1 MTASL
6 SPEPFN
12 PLFLDGADG
21 PLFCIHYPPGV
32 GKALRGALLFVPP
45 FAEEMNR
52 ARRMV
57 VLQAR
62 RLAGLGFHVLLLDL
76 YGTGDSGGD
85 FGEACWEGWLAD
97 IDRAKAWLGQQS
109 GLPVGL
115 WGLRTGCLLAA
126 EHQKQ
131 NEEKPSSLLLW
142 QPVANGQLFLTQFLR
157 LKIAAAMAAAAEGAE
172 EKGPSTKALR
182 QALLDGQALEVA
194 GYDLSPGVAH
204 GLDVARLGKAVPVA
218 GSSAI
223 WLEVGQGEDPS
234 LPPASQTVVEA
245 WRDAGVEILAGKV
258 PGSSFWS
265 IEETTLV
272 PALWQKTEEALL
284 AP

>member
-6 SPEPFN
+6 SPEPFV
-12 PLFLDGADG
+12 PFFLDGADG
-21 PLFCIHYPPGV
+21 PLFSIHYPP
-32 GKALRGALLFVPP
+32 AAENTPRGALLFVPP

-62 RLAGLGFHVLLLDL
+62 RLATLGFHVLLFDL

-85 FGEACWEGWLAD
+85 FGEAHWEGWLED
-97 IDRAKAWLGQQS
+97 VGYAKRWLVEQS
-109 GLPVGL
+109 GLPVTL

-126 EHQKQ
+126 EHHRH
-131 NEEKPSSLLLW
+131 NEEMPSSLLFW

-157 LKIAAAMAAAAEGAE
+157 LKIAAAMASGAEGGE

-182 QALLDGQALEVA
+182 QALLDGESLEVA
-194 GYDLSPGVAH
+194 GYDISTSVAR
-204 GLDVARLGKAVPVA
+204 GLDAARLGKAVPVA
-218 GSSAI
+218 NSSAI
-223 WLEVGQGEDPS
+223 WLEVGQGEEPS
-234 LPPASQTVVEA
+234 LPPASQAVIEA
-245 WRDAGVEILAGKV
+245 WREAGVKVVAKKV

>member
-6 SPEPFN
+6 SPEPFV
-12 PLFLDGADG
+12 PFFLDGADG
-21 PLFCIHYPPGV
+21 PLFSIHYPPAAEGTP
-32 GKALRGALLFVPP
+32 RGALLFVPP

-62 RLAGLGFHVLLLDL
+62 RLAALGFHVLLLDL
-76 YGTGDSGGD
+76 YGTGDSAGD
-85 FGEACWEGWLAD
+85 FGETRWEGWLKD
-97 IDRAKAWLGQQS
+97 VGHAKQWLGEQS
-109 GLPVGL
+109 GLPVTL

-126 EHQKQ
+126 EYQRQ
-131 NEEKPSSLLLW
+131 NEENPSHLLFW

-157 LKIAAAMAAAAEGAE
+157 LKIAAAMSAGAEGGE
-172 EKGPSTKALR
+172 EKGPGTKALR
-182 QALLDGQALEVA
+182 QGLLDGQALEIA
-194 GYDLSPGVAH
+194 GYDLSPGVAR
-204 GLDVARLGKAVPVA
+204 GLDAARLGKAAPVA

-223 WLEVGQGEDPS
+223 WLEVGQAEDSS
-234 LPPASQTVVEA
+234 LPPASQAVVEA
-245 WRDAGVEILAGKV
+245 WREAGVEVLASKIS
-258 PGSSFWS
+258 GSSFWS

>member
-1 MTASL
+1 MTTSL
-6 SPEPFN
+6 SPEPFV

-21 PLFCIHYPPGV
+21 PLFCIHYPPAAGRV
-32 GKALRGALLFVPP
+32 PRGALLFVPP

-57 VLQAR
+57 ALQAR
-62 RLAGLGFHVLLLDL
+62 RLADLGFHVLLLDL
-76 YGTGDSGGD
+76 YGTGDSAGD
-85 FGEACWEGWLAD
+85 FGEARWEGWLAD
-97 IDRAKAWLGQQS
+97 VSCAEAWLAQQS

-126 EHQKQ
+126 EYQRQ
-131 NEEKPSSLLLW
+131 NEENLGNLLFW

-157 LKIAAAMAAAAEGAE
+157 LKIAAAMAAGVDGAE
-172 EKGPSTKALR
+172 AKGPSTKALR
-182 QALLDGQALEVA
+182 QGLLDGETLEIA
-194 GYDLSPGVAH
+194 GYDLSPGVAR
-204 GLDVARLGKAVPVA
+204 GLDAARLAKTAPAA
-218 GSSAI
+218 GTSVI
-223 WLEVGQGEDPS
+223 WLEVGQDEDAS
-234 LPPASQTVVEA
+234 VPPASQTVVEA
-245 WRDAGVEILAGKV
+245 WREAGAEVLAAKV
-258 PGSSFWS
+258 PGPSFWS

>member
-6 SPEPFN
+6 SPEPLVPF
-12 PLFLDGADG
+12 FLDGADG
-21 PLFCIHYPPGV
+21 PLFCIHYPPAV
-32 GKALRGALLFVPP
+32 GSTPRGALLFVPP

-62 RLAGLGFHVLLLDL
+62 RLAALGFHVLLLDL

-85 FGEACWEGWLAD
+85 FGEARWEGWLAD
-97 IDRAKAWLGQQS
+97 VGRARAWLAQQS

-131 NEEKPSSLLLW
+131 NEEEPSSLLFW
-142 QPVANGQLFLTQFLR
+142 QPVANGQLFLIQFLR
-157 LKIAAAMAAAAEGAE
+157 LKIAAAMSAGAEGAE

-182 QALLDGQALEVA
+182 QGLLDGKALEVA
-194 GYDLSPGVAH
+194 GYDISPGVAR
-204 GLDVARLGKAVPVA
+204 GLDAARLGKAAPAA
-218 GSSAI
+218 GSSVI
-223 WLEVGQGEDPS
+223 WLEVGQGEDSS
-234 LPPASQTVVEA
+234 LPPASQAVVEA
-245 WRDAGVEILAGKV
+245 WRESGVEVVSGKIS
-258 PGSSFWS
+258 GSSFWS

-284 AP
+284 AQ

>member
-1 MTASL
+1 MTASRT
-6 SPEPFN
+6 SEPFV

-21 PLFCIHYPPGV
+21 PLFCIHYLPAAGRVP
-32 GKALRGALLFVPP
+32 RGALLFVPP

-57 VLQAR
+57 ALQAR
-62 RLAGLGFHVLLLDL
+62 RLADLGFHVLLLDL
-76 YGTGDSGGD
+76 YGTGDSAGD
-85 FGEACWEGWLAD
+85 FGEARWDGWLAD
-97 IDRAKAWLGQQS
+97 VGRAKAWLAQQS
-109 GLPVGL
+109 GLPVGF

-131 NEEKPSSLLLW
+131 TEENPSNLLFW

-157 LKIAAAMAAAAEGAE
+157 LKIAAAMAVGAEGAE
-172 EKGPSTKALR
+172 GKGPSTKTLR
-182 QALLDGQALEVA
+182 QGLLDGEALEVA
-194 GYDLSPGVAH
+194 GYDLSPGVAR
-204 GLDVARLGKAVPVA
+204 GLDAARLGKAVPAA

-223 WLEVGQGEDPS
+223 WLEVGQGEDAS
-234 LPPASQTVVEA
+234 LPPASQNVVDA
-245 WRDAGVEILAGKV
+245 WREAGVEVVAGRV
-258 PGSSFWS
+258 SGSSFWS